1 MTPEGQAFRD
11 FATGGHVKSDADLA
25 ASAATEA
32 LNQLQLAQADQEMA
46 SALFGSDAVPAT
58 RDGEKQKVTLVRSS
72 SHPDGTKRGIWR
84 GTYDGMK
91 DAEVLK
97 EPQPQPPSLL
107 D

>member
-1 MTPEGQAFRD
+1 M
-11 FATGGHVKSDADLA
+11 KSDADLA
-25 ASAATEA
+25 ALTATEA
-32 LNQLQLAQADQEMA
+32 LNQLHLAQADQEMA

-58 RDGEKQKVTLVRSS
+58 RDEKQKVKLVRSS
-72 SHPDGTKRGIWR
+72 SHPDGTKRGIWK

-91 DAEVLK
+91 EAEVLK

>member
-11 FATGGHVKSDADLA
+11 FANGGHVQSDAELA
-25 ASAATEA
+25 ALAATEA

-46 SALFGSDAVPAT
+46 SALFGNDPAPAT
-58 RDGEKQKVTLVRSS
+58 GGGKQKVTLVKSS
-72 SHPDGTKRGIWR
+72 SHPDGTKRGVWK
-84 GTYDGMK
+84 GTFGIK
-91 DAEVLK
+91 EAEVLK